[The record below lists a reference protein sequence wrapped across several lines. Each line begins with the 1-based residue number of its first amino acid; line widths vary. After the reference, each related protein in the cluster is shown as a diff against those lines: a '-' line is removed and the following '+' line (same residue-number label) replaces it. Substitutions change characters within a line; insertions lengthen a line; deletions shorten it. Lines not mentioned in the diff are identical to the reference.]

1 MEELKTSL
9 NTSQYINWVLIGF
22 ALIINVMSFLN
33 VNREVEYNIGKLE
46 NLRKS
51 FEEIIK
57 NSRRKEKR

>member
-9 NTSQYINWVLIGF
+9 NTGQYINWALIGF